1 MVGVVTAAQI
11 DEAQGRRMS
20 LFVAS
25 LGFGLVTASIL
36 AIAAV
41 GFTLQFGV
49 TNILNLAFGDVMT
62 ASAFIGYL
70 ATTNGLNIWLA
81 LALCALFGAVFSV
94 LLNRFLYT
102 PFVRHGTKLF
112 GMIVVTIAVSLII
125 QNALQAIWGAN
136 FFSLKFSSGRS
147 YHLGA
152 MVFTTSQLGIM
163 AIAVV
168 AMLAVYALLKFT
180 KLGKAMRATA
190 SDPVLARSCGIAT
203 DRVIDVAWLLS
214 GALCGI
220 AGRGAGHERD
230 QLHLHDRRH
239 LPDRDRRRRGARA
252 ESGRPTARCSGALTI
267 GISSEV
273 AAGLIAPSYK
283 QVVAFAVLV
292 LVLLVR
298 PQGILSEVADQKEVA
313 A

>member
-1 MVGVVTAAQI
+1 
-11 DEAQGRRMS
+11 MS

-36 AIAAV
+36 AVAAV

-70 ATTNGLNIWLA
+70 ATSHGVNIWLTM
-81 LALCALFGAVFSV
+81 ALCAGFGAVFSL
-94 LLNRFLYT
+94 LLNRLLYT

-125 QNALQAIWGAN
+125 QNALLAIWGAN
-136 FFSLKFSSGRS
+136 FFSLQFSPGSS
-147 YHLGA
+147 IHLGS

-168 AMLAVYALLKFT
+168 AMLGVYGLLRYT

-190 SDPVLARSCGIAT
+190 SDPTLARSCGIAT
-203 DRVIDVAWLLS
+203 DRVIDAAWLLS
-214 GALCGI
+214 GALCGTAGLALAMNVTSFTATTGGNFLI
-220 AGRGAGHERD
+220 AIVAAAVLGGVGQAYGAM
-230 QLHLHDRRH
+230 L
-239 LPDRDRRRRGARA
+239 GAV
-252 ESGRPTARCSGALTI
+252 TI
-267 GISSEV
+267 GVCSEV
-273 AAGLIAPSYK
+273 AAGVIAPSYK

>member
-1 MVGVVTAAQI
+1 
-11 DEAQGRRMS
+11 MS

-49 TNILNLAFGDVMT
+49 TNILNLAFGDIMT

-70 ATTNGLNIWLA
+70 ATTNGANIWVA
-81 LALCALFGAVFSV
+81 VVLCALFGAVFSM
-94 LLNRFLYT
+94 LLNRWLYT

-125 QNALQAIWGAN
+125 QNALLAIWGPS
-136 FFSLKFSSGRS
+136 FFSLRFSPGRS

-152 MVFTTSQLGIM
+152 MVFTTSQFGIM
-163 AIAVV
+163 AIAIG
-168 AMLAVYALLKFT
+168 AMLAVYALLRYT

-203 DRVIDVAWLLS
+203 DRVIDVGWLVS

-220 AGRGAGHERD
+220 AGIALAMNVTSFTSTTGGTFLIAIVAAAVLGGVGQAYGAMI
-230 QLHLHDRRH
+230 
-239 LPDRDRRRRGARA
+239 
-252 ESGRPTARCSGALTI
+252 GALTI
-267 GISSEV
+267 GITSEV
-273 AAGLIAPSYK
+273 AAGVIAPSYK
-283 QVVAFAVLV
+283 QVVAFVVLV
-292 LVLLVR
+292 IVLLIR

>member
-1 MVGVVTAAQI
+1 
-11 DEAQGRRMS
+11 MS

-36 AIAAV
+36 AVAAV

-70 ATTNGLNIWLA
+70 ATSHGVNIWLTM
-81 LALCALFGAVFSV
+81 ALCAGFGAVFSL
-94 LLNRFLYT
+94 LLNRLLYT

-125 QNALQAIWGAN
+125 QNALLAIWGPN
-136 FFSLKFSSGRS
+136 FFSLQFSPGSS
-147 YHLGA
+147 IHLGS

-163 AIAVV
+163 AIAGV
-168 AMLAVYALLKFT
+168 AMLGVYGLLRHT

-190 SDPVLARSCGIAT
+190 ADPTLARSCGIAT
-203 DRVIDVAWLLS
+203 DRVIDAAWVLS

-220 AGRGAGHERD
+220 AGLALAMNVTSFTATTGGNFLIAIVAAAVLGGVGHAYGAM
-230 QLHLHDRRH
+230 L
-239 LPDRDRRRRGARA
+239 GAV
-252 ESGRPTARCSGALTI
+252 TI
-267 GISSEV
+267 GVCSEV
-273 AAGLIAPSYK
+273 AAGVISPSYK

>member
-1 MVGVVTAAQI
+1 MN
-11 DEAQGRRMS
+11 
-20 LFVAS
+20 LLVAS

-36 AIAAV
+36 AVAAV

-70 ATTNGLNIWLA
+70 ATTNGANIWVA
-81 LALCALFGAVFSV
+81 VAACALFGAVFSV
-94 LLNRFLYT
+94 LLNRWLYT

-112 GMIVVTIAVSLII
+112 GMIIVTIAVSLIL
-125 QNALQAIWGAN
+125 QNTLQAIWGAS
-136 FFSLKFSSGRS
+136 FFSLKFSPGRS
-147 YHLGA
+147 YHLGS
-152 MVFTTSQLGIM
+152 MVFTGSQFGIM
-163 AIAVV
+163 GIAV
-168 AMLAVYALLKFT
+168 ASMIGVYALLRFT

-190 SDPVLARSCGIAT
+190 SDPALARSCGIAT

-220 AGRGAGHERD
+220 AGIALAMNVTSFDSTTGGTFLIAIVAAAVLGGVGQAYGAM
-230 QLHLHDRRH
+230 L
-239 LPDRDRRRRGARA
+239 
-252 ESGRPTARCSGALTI
+252 GALTI

-273 AAGLIAPSYK
+273 AAGVIAPSYK
-283 QVVAFAVLV
+283 QVIAFAVLV
-292 LVLLVR
+292 LVLLIR

>member
-1 MVGVVTAAQI
+1 V
-11 DEAQGRRMS
+11 S
-20 LFVAS
+20 LFVS
-25 LGFGLVTASIL
+25 SVGFGLVTASIL
-36 AIAAV
+36 AVAAV

-62 ASAFIGYL
+62 ASAFMGYL
-70 ATTNGLNIWLA
+70 ATSHGINIWLTM
-81 LALCALFGAVFSV
+81 ALCAVFGAAFSL

-125 QNALQAIWGAN
+125 QNALLAIWGAN
-136 FFSLKFSSGRS
+136 FFSLSFSSGS
-147 YHLGA
+147 SVHLGS
-152 MVFTTSQLGIM
+152 MVFTTAQIGIM

-168 AMLAVYALLKFT
+168 AMLGVYGLLRYT

-190 SDPVLARSCGIAT
+190 SDPILARSCGIAT
-203 DRVIDVAWLLS
+203 DRVIDVAWLVS
-214 GALCGI
+214 GALCGCAGLALAMNVTSFTATTGGNFLI
-220 AGRGAGHERD
+220 AIVAAAVLGGVGQAYGAM
-230 QLHLHDRRH
+230 L
-239 LPDRDRRRRGARA
+239 
-252 ESGRPTARCSGALTI
+252 GALTI
-267 GISSEV
+267 GVCSEV

-298 PQGILSEVADQKEVA
+298 PQGILSEVADQKEVVA
-313 A
+313 

>member
-1 MVGVVTAAQI
+1 
-11 DEAQGRRMS
+11 MS

-25 LGFGLVTASIL
+25 IGFGLVTASIL
-36 AIAAV
+36 AVAAV

-62 ASAFIGYL
+62 ASAFVGYV
-70 ATTNGLNIWLA
+70 ATTHGVNIWLA
-81 LALCALFGAVFSV
+81 VALCALFGAVFSA

-125 QNALQAIWGAN
+125 QNALQAIYGAS
-136 FFSLKFSSGRS
+136 FFSLRFSAGSS
-147 YHLGA
+147 YHIGS
-152 MVFTTSQLGIM
+152 MVFTTSQFGIM

-168 AMLAVYALLKFT
+168 AMLGVYSLLRFT

-220 AGRGAGHERD
+220 AGVALAMNVTSFTSTTGGTFLIAIVAAAVLGGVGQAYGAM
-230 QLHLHDRRH
+230 L
-239 LPDRDRRRRGARA
+239 
-252 ESGRPTARCSGALTI
+252 GALTI

-273 AAGLIAPSYK
+273 AAGVIAPSYK
-283 QVVAFAVLV
+283 QVVAFVVLV

>member
-1 MVGVVTAAQI
+1 MN
-11 DEAQGRRMS
+11 

-36 AIAAV
+36 AVAAV

-70 ATTNGLNIWLA
+70 ATTNGANIWVA
-81 LALCALFGAVFSV
+81 VALCAAFGAVFSL

-125 QNALQAIWGAN
+125 QNTLQAIWGAS
-136 FFSLKFSSGRS
+136 FFSLKFSPGHS
-147 YHLGA
+147 YHFGS
-152 MVFTTSQLGIM
+152 MVFTSSQFGIM
-163 AIAVV
+163 GIAVV
-168 AMLAVYALLKFT
+168 AMVGVYALLRFT
-180 KLGKAMRATA
+180 RLGKAMRATA

-220 AGRGAGHERD
+220 AGVALAMNVTSFTSTTGGTFLIAIVAAAVLGGVGQAYGAM
-230 QLHLHDRRH
+230 L
-239 LPDRDRRRRGARA
+239 
-252 ESGRPTARCSGALTI
+252 GALTI

-273 AAGLIAPSYK
+273 AAGVIAPSYK

-298 PQGILSEVADQKEVA
+298 PQGILSEVAEQKEVA

>member
-1 MVGVVTAAQI
+1 V
-11 DEAQGRRMS
+11 S
-20 LFVAS
+20 LLVAS
-25 LGFGLVTASIL
+25 IGFGLVTASIL
-36 AIAAV
+36 AVAAV

-62 ASAFIGYL
+62 ASAFVAYI
-70 ATTNGLNIWLA
+70 ATSNGVNIWLA
-81 LALCALFGAVFSV
+81 VALCALFGAAFSA

-125 QNALQAIWGAN
+125 QNALQAIYGAS
-136 FFSLKFSSGRS
+136 FFSLKFSAGSS
-147 YHLGA
+147 YHIGS
-152 MVFTTSQLGIM
+152 MVFTTSQVGIM

-168 AMLAVYALLKFT
+168 AMLGVYSLLKFS

-220 AGRGAGHERD
+220 AGVALAMNVTSFTSTTGGTFLIAIVAAAVLGGVGQAYGAM
-230 QLHLHDRRH
+230 L
-239 LPDRDRRRRGARA
+239 
-252 ESGRPTARCSGALTI
+252 GALTI
-267 GISSEV
+267 GICSEV
-273 AAGLIAPSYK
+273 AAGVIAPSYK
-283 QVVAFAVLV
+283 QVVAFVVLV
-292 LVLLVR
+292 LVLLIR

>member
-1 MVGVVTAAQI
+1 V
-11 DEAQGRRMS
+11 S
-20 LFVAS
+20 LLVAS
-25 LGFGLVTASIL
+25 IGFGLVTASIL
-36 AIAAV
+36 AVAAV

-62 ASAFIGYL
+62 ASAFVGYI
-70 ATTNGLNIWLA
+70 ATNHGVNIWLA
-81 LALCALFGAVFSV
+81 VALCALFGAVFSA

-125 QNALQAIWGAN
+125 QNALQAIYGAS
-136 FFSLKFSSGRS
+136 FFSLKFSAGSS
-147 YHLGA
+147 YHIGS
-152 MVFTTSQLGIM
+152 MVFTTSQVGIM
-163 AIAVV
+163 AIAIV
-168 AMLAVYALLKFT
+168 AMLGVYSLLKFS

-220 AGRGAGHERD
+220 AGVALAMNVTSFTSTTGGTFLIAIVAAAVLGGVGQAYGAM
-230 QLHLHDRRH
+230 L
-239 LPDRDRRRRGARA
+239 
-252 ESGRPTARCSGALTI
+252 GALTI
-267 GISSEV
+267 GLSSEV
-273 AAGLIAPSYK
+273 AAGVIAPSYK
-283 QVVAFAVLV
+283 QVVAFVVLV
-292 LVLLVR
+292 LVLLIR

>member
-1 MVGVVTAAQI
+1 
-11 DEAQGRRMS
+11 MS

-36 AIAAV
+36 AVAAV
-41 GFTLQFGV
+41 GFTLQFSV

-62 ASAFIGYL
+62 ASAFMGYI
-70 ATTNGLNIWLA
+70 ATTNGASLWLA
-81 LALCALFGAVFSV
+81 IALCAVFGALFSAV
-94 LLNRFLYT
+94 LNRMLYT

-125 QNALQAIWGAN
+125 QNTLQAIWGAN
-136 FFSLKFSSGRS
+136 FFSLKFSPGHS
-147 YHLGA
+147 YHLFGS
-152 MVFTTSQLGIM
+152 MVFTTSQFGII

-168 AMLAVYALLKFT
+168 AMVGVYSLLRYT

-190 SDPVLARSCGIAT
+190 CDPALARSCGIAT
-203 DRVIDVAWLLS
+203 DRVIDVGWLLS

-220 AGRGAGHERD
+220 AGISLAMNVTSFTATTGGTFLIAIVAAAVLGGVGQAYGAM
-230 QLHLHDRRH
+230 L
-239 LPDRDRRRRGARA
+239 
-252 ESGRPTARCSGALTI
+252 GALAI
-267 GISSEV
+267 GVSSEV

-283 QVVAFAVLV
+283 QVVAFVVLV
-292 LVLLVR
+292 VVLLIR
-298 PQGILSEVADQKEVA
+298 PQGILSEVANEKQVA